1 LDVSSFFHRVL
12 DRTPLTNNPPLLA
25 PDSASVNTEES
36 VLIDVLSNDIVGD
49 VAIDTGTLDIIANPR
64 LGTLS
69 IDVNS
74 GIVTYTAGSVAG
86 SDSFQYRVQDVSG
99 NLSTHGQVDININ

>member
-1 LDVSSFFHRVL
+1 
-12 DRTPLTNNPPLLA
+12 LLA